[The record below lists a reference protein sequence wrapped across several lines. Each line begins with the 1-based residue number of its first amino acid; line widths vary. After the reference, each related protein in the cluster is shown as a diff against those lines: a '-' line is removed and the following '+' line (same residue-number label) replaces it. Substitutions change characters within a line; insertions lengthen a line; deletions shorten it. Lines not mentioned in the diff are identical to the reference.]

1 MKSPGGAQNGEK
13 YPVVNPLLQ
22 GRDGQKLFHMGE
34 QYGLSKKEFDYALTI
49 QSPRRGERIFYPV
62 HVLSRSQATIN
73 RWDGN
78 LVKSLSLYTA
88 RTMEKYCNKWAVAVT
103 LDEPHAAEAM
113 TYFFATYYCERFA
126 RIKRTRPTAT
136 REQMLWYNLD
146 R

>member
-1 MKSPGGAQNGEK
+1 
-13 YPVVNPLLQ
+13 
-22 GRDGQKLFHMGE
+22 MGE

-62 HVLSRSQATIN
+62 HVLSRSQATTN

-88 RTMEKYCNKWAVAVT
+88 RTMKKYCNKWAVALK

-113 TYFFATYYCERFA
+113 TYFFAAYY
-126 RIKRTRPTAT
+126 ILRTVCSDQKDQAHSNQRADAVVQPRSLGSAHSPLGPSSV
-136 REQMLWYNLD
+136 QD
-146 R
+146 IPGQK